1 MSQVWDRLSAGRSV
15 AVDALFELD
24 VRVHAAPARPGRDEV
39 WAPTASVAP
48 PPRAMLASRSTIGR
62 PSKPSSMPLDGT
74 NHAAGDTYER
84 HDGYNDSGHHHL
96 LRSPDVDTIRGVR
109 RRKRREGTI
118 LHEMPGN
125 SFGQAFRITTAGESH
140 GPGNLVIVD
149 GCPPGLPLSA
159 DDLIPDLARRRPGQS
174 AIVTQRDEPDAPE
187 ILSGVFEGKTTGTSI
202 AILVRNR
209 DQRSR
214 DYTAIKNKY
223 RPGHADHTYD
233 AKYGFRD
240 YRGGGRSSAR
250 ETTVRVAAGAIAKK
264 LITERFGG
272 RVVGYVRQV
281 GEVVADVADPAA
293 VTLDHVERLPD
304 GRPNIVRCPD
314 AVAAERMVALIERL
328 RGEQNSIGGVAEIVA
343 TGVPAGLGEPVFD
356 KLKADLGKA
365 LFSLPAVLG
374 VEYGVGFG
382 CATLRGTAS
391 NDVFYAARG
400 AEGATPRIAT
410 RTNRHGGMLGGI
422 SSGMPIVLRAAV
434 KPTSSLSQPQETV
447 TRNGEP
453 TTIATKG
460 RHDPCLLP
468 RFIPMAEAMVALVL
482 ADHWLRWQ
490 AAGGGA

>member
-1 MSQVWDRLSAGRSV
+1 
-15 AVDALFELD
+15 
-24 VRVHAAPARPGRDEV
+24 
-39 WAPTASVAP
+39 
-48 PPRAMLASRSTIGR
+48 
-62 PSKPSSMPLDGT
+62 
-74 NHAAGDTYER
+74 
-84 HDGYNDSGHHHL
+84 
-96 LRSPDVDTIRGVR
+96 
-109 RRKRREGTI
+109 
-118 LHEMPGN
+118 MPGN

-149 GCPPGLPLSA
+149 GCPPGLPLGVE
-159 DDLIPDLARRRPGQS
+159 DLIPDLARRRPGQS

-187 ILSGVFEGKTTGTSI
+187 ILSGVFEGRTTGTSI
-202 AILVRNR
+202 AILIRNR

-214 DYTAIKNKY
+214 DYSAIQDKY

-250 ETTVRVAAGAIAKK
+250 ETSVRVAAGAIAKK
-264 LITERFGG
+264 LIAERFGG
-272 RVVGYVRQV
+272 RVVGYVKQV
-281 GEVVADVADPAA
+281 GDVMAEVPDPPA

-314 AVAAERMVALIERL
+314 AAAAERMVALIEKMRAA
-328 RGEQNSIGGVAEIVA
+328 QNSIGGVAEIVA
-343 TGVPAGLGEPVFD
+343 AGVPAGLGEPVFD

-382 CATLRGTAS
+382 CATLRGTEN
-391 NDVFYAARG
+391 NDVFYSAGSGAGAPGSDETPPRG
-400 AEGATPRIAT
+400 DETVSGGDQGGSGDAGTSASPAGRGPGVPHIVT

-434 KPTSSLSQPQETV
+434 KPTSSLPQQQQTV
-447 TRNGEP
+447 TRDGEP

-482 ADHWLRWQ
+482 ADHWLRWRG
-490 AAGGGA
+490 AGGG

>member
-1 MSQVWDRLSAGRSV
+1 
-15 AVDALFELD
+15 
-24 VRVHAAPARPGRDEV
+24 
-39 WAPTASVAP
+39 
-48 PPRAMLASRSTIGR
+48 
-62 PSKPSSMPLDGT
+62 
-74 NHAAGDTYER
+74 
-84 HDGYNDSGHHHL
+84 
-96 LRSPDVDTIRGVR
+96 
-109 RRKRREGTI
+109 
-118 LHEMPGN
+118 MPGN
-125 SFGQAFRITTAGESH
+125 SFGQAFRVTTAGESH

-149 GCPPGLPLSA
+149 GCPPGLPLGVE
-159 DDLIPDLARRRPGQS
+159 DLIPDLARRRPGQS
-174 AIVTQRDEPDAPE
+174 AIVTPRDEPDAPE
-187 ILSGVFEGKTTGTSI
+187 ILSGVFEGRTTGASI

-214 DYTAIKNKY
+214 DYAAIRDKY
-223 RPGHADHTYD
+223 RPGHADHGYD

-264 LITERFGG
+264 LIAARFGG

-281 GEVVADVADPAA
+281 GDVAADVPDPAA
-293 VTLDHVERLPD
+293 VTLDRVERLPD
-304 GRPNIVRCPD
+304 GRPNVVRCPD
-314 AVAAERMVALIERL
+314 AAAAERMVALIERV
-328 RGEQNSIGGVAEIVA
+328 RGERNSIGGVAEIVA

-382 CATLRGTAS
+382 CAALRGTEC
-391 NDVFYAARG
+391 NDVFYAPGGAARAG
-400 AEGATPRIAT
+400 GEATVGDSGRPAAARIAT

-434 KPTSSLSQPQETV
+434 KPTSSLPRPQETV
-447 TRNGEP
+447 TRGGAP

-468 RFIPMAEAMVALVL
+468 RFVPMAEAMVALVL

-490 AAGGGA
+490 AADGGA